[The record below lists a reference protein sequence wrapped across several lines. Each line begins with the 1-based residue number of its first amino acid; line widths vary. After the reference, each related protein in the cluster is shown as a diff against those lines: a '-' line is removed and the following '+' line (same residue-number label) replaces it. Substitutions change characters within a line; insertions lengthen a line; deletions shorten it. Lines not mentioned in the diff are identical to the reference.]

1 MPYQDGTGPSGQGP
15 RTGRGLGPC
24 GAGFAR
30 GRGFGQGFGRGR
42 FGGYGSYRAPMT
54 NREEREILTDDSKS
68 LEEELK
74 AIKERLSELKAK
86 WEEGLPTPLV
96 FRAGERPS

>member
-1 MPYQDGTGPSGQGP
+1 MPYQNGTGPAGAGP

-42 FGGYGSYRAPMT
+42 FGGYEPYQRSMT
-54 NREEREILTDDSKS
+54 NREEREMLTDDTKA

-74 AIKERLSELKAK
+74 AIEERLNELKAK
-86 WEEGLPTPLV
+86 N
-96 FRAGERPS
+96 

>member
-1 MPYQDGTGPSGQGP
+1 MPYQNGTGPAGAGP

-24 GAGFAR
+24 GAGFTR

-42 FGGYGSYRAPMT
+42 FGGYGSYQEPAT
-54 NREEREILTDDSKS
+54 NETKA

-74 AIKERLSELKAK
+74 AIKERLGELKAK
-86 WEEGLPTPLV
+86 N
-96 FRAGERPS
+96 

>member
-1 MPYQDGTGPSGQGP
+1 MPYQNGTGPMGAGP

-24 GAGFAR
+24 GAGFSR

-42 FGGYGSYRAPMT
+42 LGGYGPYQESTANET
-54 NREEREILTDDSKS
+54 KS

-74 AIKERLSELKAK
+74 AIKERLSELKGK
-86 WEEGLPTPLV
+86 D
-96 FRAGERPS
+96 

>member
-1 MPYQDGTGPSGQGP
+1 
-15 RTGRGLGPC
+15 
-24 GAGFAR
+24 
-30 GRGFGQGFGRGR
+30 
-42 FGGYGSYRAPMT
+42 MT

-86 WEEGLPTPLV
+86 
-96 FRAGERPS
+96 